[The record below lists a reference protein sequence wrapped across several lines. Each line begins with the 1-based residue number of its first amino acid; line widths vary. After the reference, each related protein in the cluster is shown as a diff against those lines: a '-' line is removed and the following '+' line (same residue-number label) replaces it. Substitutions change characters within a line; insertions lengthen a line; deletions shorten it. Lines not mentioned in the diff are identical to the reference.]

1 MDMTNTT
8 TTTTPRVVVVVE
20 LMLVVT
26 DAVNVNCY
34 GWIIRMLIIIE
45 GGASAP
51 DDLMGA

>member
-1 MDMTNTT
+1 MRMVDWML
-8 TTTTPRVVVVVE
+8 

-34 GWIIRMLIIIE
+34 EWIRMIIIE

-51 DDLMGA
+51 DDMMGA